1 MPWVQQTFESP
12 ASYPYPMIPKRILLK
27 ETFLYAVSKT
37 VPGFAGLASVILF
50 MRIIGAEQYGQ
61 YSFLLSQ
68 WYLIVAIGF
77 GWLNQAQLRYYSK
90 DNTFD
95 DYKAGQIRAFAY
107 SGVISV
113 IVFSVLSIFQPRSI
127 QLWGISIISIISIGG
142 FNYIKTFF
150 QAKLEPK
157 KVIWLTLGQSILA
170 LSIPLGLYFLFQKNS
185 FSILM
190 GVGIS
195 FLLMTIIFGLKK
207 KVMKHFI
214 TDVSKPTKTGKIRV
228 KKWFIYGGPLSIWFA
243 AGLAFP
249 FLDRFFINLY
259 LPGETLGVYAGIQEL
274 LTRIFSITIF
284 PLTLA
289 LHPRIMNLWNDS
301 KIREAIQTIRWGIG
315 VMLGLAIV
323 LCIVIWLFDTIIFN
337 ILTMAI
343 PQINSQYKSLLLPL
357 LSAGFLWQFSFL
369 THKMLELK
377 EKTHIMVVFLLISL
391 FINMVG
397 NSMYI
402 PHFGV
407 QATANTAF
415 VSALVYCILTGIYS
429 MIVMT
434 KSKN

>member
-1 MPWVQQTFESP
+1 
-12 ASYPYPMIPKRILLK
+12 MISKRILLK
-27 ETFLYAVSKT
+27 ETFFYAVSKT

-95 DYKAGQIRAFAY
+95 DYKAGQIRAFTY
-107 SGVISV
+107 SGLISV

-228 KKWFIYGGPLSIWFA
+228 KKWFFYGGPLSIWFA

-289 LHPRIMNLWNDS
+289 IHPRIMNLWNDS

>member
-1 MPWVQQTFESP
+1 
-12 ASYPYPMIPKRILLK
+12 MIPKIILLK

-107 SGVISV
+107 SGLISV

-228 KKWFIYGGPLSIWFA
+228 KKWFFYGGPLSIWFA

-377 EKTHIMVVFLLISL
+377 EKTHIMVIFLLISL

>member
-1 MPWVQQTFESP
+1 
-12 ASYPYPMIPKRILLK
+12 MIPKRILLK
-27 ETFLYAVSKT
+27 ETFFYAVSKT

-107 SGVISV
+107 SGLISV

-150 QAKLEPK
+150 QAKCEPK

-170 LSIPLGLYFLFQKNS
+170 LSIPLGLFFLFQKNS

-214 TDVSKPTKTGKIRV
+214 TDVFKPTKTGKTRV

-289 LHPRIMNLWNDS
+289 IHPRTMNLWNDS

-337 ILTMAI
+337 ILTMVI

-402 PHFGV
+402 PHYGV

>member
-1 MPWVQQTFESP
+1 
-12 ASYPYPMIPKRILLK
+12 MIPKRILLK

-95 DYKAGQIRAFAY
+95 DYKAGQIRAFTY
-107 SGVISV
+107 SGLISV

-157 KVIWLTLGQSILA
+157 KIIWLTLGQSILA
-170 LSIPLGLYFLFQKNS
+170 LSIPLGLFFLFQKNS

-228 KKWFIYGGPLSIWFA
+228 KKWFFYGGPLSIWFA

-429 MIVMT
+429 MMVMT

>member
-1 MPWVQQTFESP
+1 MPWVQQTLESP

-107 SGVISV
+107 SGLISV

-207 KVMKHFI
+207 KVMKNFI

-228 KKWFIYGGPLSIWFA
+228 KKWFFYGGPLSIWFA

-315 VMLGLAIV
+315 VILGLAIV

-337 ILTMAI
+337 ILTIAI

-434 KSKN
+434 KLKN

>member
-1 MPWVQQTFESP
+1 
-12 ASYPYPMIPKRILLK
+12 MIPKRILLK

-107 SGVISV
+107 SGLISV
-113 IVFSVLSIFQPRSI
+113 IVFSVLSILQPRSI

-207 KVMKHFI
+207 KVMKNFI

-228 KKWFIYGGPLSIWFA
+228 KKWFFYGGPLSIWFA

-315 VMLGLAIV
+315 VILGLAIV

-337 ILTMAI
+337 ILTIAI

-369 THKMLELK
+369 AHKMLELK
-377 EKTHIMVVFLLISL
+377 EKTHIMVMFLLFSL
-391 FINMVG
+391 LINIVG
-397 NSMYI
+397 NSVFI
-402 PHFGV
+402 PRMGV

-415 VSALVYCILTGIYS
+415 ISALAYCLLTGIYS
-429 MIVMT
+429 IMAIVR
-434 KSKN
+434 SKY

>member
-1 MPWVQQTFESP
+1 
-12 ASYPYPMIPKRILLK
+12 MIPKRILLK

-107 SGVISV
+107 SGLISV
-113 IVFSVLSIFQPRSI
+113 IVFSVLSILQPRSI

-170 LSIPLGLYFLFQKNS
+170 LSIPLGLFFLFQKNS

-207 KVMKHFI
+207 KVMKNFI

-228 KKWFIYGGPLSIWFA
+228 KKWFFYGGPLSIWFA

-315 VMLGLAIV
+315 VILGLAIV

-337 ILTMAI
+337 ILTIAI

-434 KSKN
+434 KLKN

>member
-1 MPWVQQTFESP
+1 
-12 ASYPYPMIPKRILLK
+12 MIPKRILLK

-107 SGVISV
+107 SGLISV
-113 IVFSVLSIFQPRSI
+113 FVFSVLSIFQPRSI

-170 LSIPLGLYFLFQKNS
+170 LSIPLGLFFLFQKNS

-228 KKWFIYGGPLSIWFA
+228 KKWFFYGGPLSIWFA

-315 VMLGLAIV
+315 VILGLAIV

-337 ILTMAI
+337 ILTMAL
-343 PQINSQYKSLLLPL
+343 PQINSQYKTLLLPL

-391 FINMVG
+391 LINMVG
-397 NSMYI
+397 NSIYI

-429 MIVMT
+429 MIVMI

>member
-1 MPWVQQTFESP
+1 
-12 ASYPYPMIPKRILLK
+12 MIPKRILLK

-90 DNTFD
+90 DNMFD
-95 DYKAGQIRAFAY
+95 DYKAGQIRAFTY
-107 SGVISV
+107 SGLISM
-113 IVFSVLSIFQPRSI
+113 IVFSVLSILQPRSI

-170 LSIPLGLYFLFQKNS
+170 LSIPLGLFFLFQKNS

-214 TDVSKPTKTGKIRV
+214 TDVSKLTKTGKIRV
-228 KKWFIYGGPLSIWFA
+228 KKWFFYGGPLSIWFA

-315 VMLGLAIV
+315 VILGLAIV

-337 ILTMAI
+337 ILTMAL

-369 THKMLELK
+369 THKLLDLK

-391 FINMVG
+391 FINIVG
-397 NSMYI
+397 NSIYI
-402 PHFGV
+402 PHLGV
-407 QATANTAF
+407 QATANTALI
-415 VSALVYCILTGIYS
+415 SALVYCILTGIYS
-429 MIVMT
+429 MIAMT

>member
-1 MPWVQQTFESP
+1 
-12 ASYPYPMIPKRILLK
+12 MISKRILLK
-27 ETFLYAVSKT
+27 ETFFYAVSKT

-68 WYLIVAIGF
+68 WYLIVGIGF

-107 SGVISV
+107 SGLISV

-170 LSIPLGLYFLFQKNS
+170 LSIPLGLFFLFQKNS

-402 PHFGV
+402 PRLGV

>member
-1 MPWVQQTFESP
+1 
-12 ASYPYPMIPKRILLK
+12 MIPKRILLK

-107 SGVISV
+107 SGLISV

-170 LSIPLGLYFLFQKNS
+170 LSIPLGLFFLFQKNS
-185 FSILM
+185 SSILM

-228 KKWFIYGGPLSIWFA
+228 KKWFFYGGPLSIWFA

-402 PHFGV
+402 PRLGV

-429 MIVMT
+429 MMVMT

>member
-1 MPWVQQTFESP
+1 
-12 ASYPYPMIPKRILLK
+12 MIPKRILLK
-27 ETFLYAVSKT
+27 ETFFYAVSKT

-107 SGVISV
+107 SGLISV
-113 IVFSVLSIFQPRSI
+113 IVFSVLSILQPRSI

-228 KKWFIYGGPLSIWFA
+228 KKWFFYGGPLSIWFA

-289 LHPRIMNLWNDS
+289 IHPRIMNLWNDS

-337 ILTMAI
+337 ILTMVI

>member
-1 MPWVQQTFESP
+1 
-12 ASYPYPMIPKRILLK
+12 MIPKRILFK

-107 SGVISV
+107 SGLISV

-195 FLLMTIIFGLKK
+195 FLFMTIIFGLKK

-289 LHPRIMNLWNDS
+289 IHPRIMNLWNDS
-301 KIREAIQTIRWGIG
+301 IEY
-315 VMLGLAIV
+315 
-323 LCIVIWLFDTIIFN
+323 N
-337 ILTMAI
+337 
-343 PQINSQYKSLLLPL
+343 
-357 LSAGFLWQFSFL
+357 
-369 THKMLELK
+369 
-377 EKTHIMVVFLLISL
+377 HIFLL
-391 FINMVG
+391 V
-397 NSMYI
+397 
-402 PHFGV
+402 
-407 QATANTAF
+407 
-415 VSALVYCILTGIYS
+415 IL
-429 MIVMT
+429 
-434 KSKN
+434 

>member
-1 MPWVQQTFESP
+1 
-12 ASYPYPMIPKRILLK
+12 MIPKIILLK

-95 DYKAGQIRAFAY
+95 DYKAGQIRAFTY
-107 SGVISV
+107 SGLISV

-170 LSIPLGLYFLFQKNS
+170 LSIPLGLFFLFQKNS

-228 KKWFIYGGPLSIWFA
+228 KKWFFYGGPLSIWFA

-249 FLDRFFINLY
+249 FLDRFYINLY

-289 LHPRIMNLWNDS
+289 IHPRIMNLWNDS

>member
-1 MPWVQQTFESP
+1 
-12 ASYPYPMIPKRILLK
+12 MIPKRIHLK

-107 SGVISV
+107 SGLISV

-170 LSIPLGLYFLFQKNS
+170 LSIPLGLFFLFQKNS

-228 KKWFIYGGPLSIWFA
+228 KKWFFYGGPLSIWFA

-289 LHPRIMNLWNDS
+289 IHPRIMNLWNDS

-402 PHFGV
+402 PRLGV

>member
-1 MPWVQQTFESP
+1 
-12 ASYPYPMIPKRILLK
+12 MIPKIILLK

-95 DYKAGQIRAFAY
+95 DYKAGQIRAFTY
-107 SGVISV
+107 SGLISV

-170 LSIPLGLYFLFQKNS
+170 LSIPLGLFFLFQKNS

-228 KKWFIYGGPLSIWFA
+228 KKWFFYGGPLSIWFA

>member
-1 MPWVQQTFESP
+1 
-12 ASYPYPMIPKRILLK
+12 MIPKRILLK
-27 ETFLYAVSKT
+27 ETFFYAVSKT

-107 SGVISV
+107 SGLISV

-170 LSIPLGLYFLFQKNS
+170 LSIPLGLFFLFQKNS

-228 KKWFIYGGPLSIWFA
+228 KKWFFYGGPLSIWFA

-289 LHPRIMNLWNDS
+289 IHPRIMNLWNDS

>member
-1 MPWVQQTFESP
+1 
-12 ASYPYPMIPKRILLK
+12 MIPKIILLK

-107 SGVISV
+107 SGLISV

-228 KKWFIYGGPLSIWFA
+228 KKWFFYGGPLSIWFA

-289 LHPRIMNLWNDS
+289 IHPRIMNLWNDS

>member
-1 MPWVQQTFESP
+1 
-12 ASYPYPMIPKRILLK
+12 MIPKIILLK

-95 DYKAGQIRAFAY
+95 DYKAGQIRAFVY
-107 SGVISV
+107 SGLISV

-170 LSIPLGLYFLFQKNS
+170 LSIPLGLFFLFQKNS

>member
-1 MPWVQQTFESP
+1 
-12 ASYPYPMIPKRILLK
+12 MIPKRILLK

-107 SGVISV
+107 SGLISV
-113 IVFSVLSIFQPRSI
+113 IVFSVLSILQPRSI

-170 LSIPLGLYFLFQKNS
+170 LSIPLGLFFLFQKNS

-207 KVMKHFI
+207 KVMKNFI

-228 KKWFIYGGPLSIWFA
+228 KKWFFYGGPLSIWFA

-315 VMLGLAIV
+315 VILGLAIV

-337 ILTMAI
+337 ILTIAI

-369 THKMLELK
+369 AHKMLELK
-377 EKTHIMVVFLLISL
+377 EKTHIMVMFLLFSL
-391 FINMVG
+391 LINIVG
-397 NSMYI
+397 NSVFI
-402 PHFGV
+402 PRMGV

-415 VSALVYCILTGIYS
+415 ISALAYCLLTGIYS
-429 MIVMT
+429 IMAIVR
-434 KSKN
+434 SKY

>member
-1 MPWVQQTFESP
+1 
-12 ASYPYPMIPKRILLK
+12 MIPKRILLK

-107 SGVISV
+107 SGLISV

-150 QAKLEPK
+150 QAKFEPK

-170 LSIPLGLYFLFQKNS
+170 LSIPLGLFFLFQKNS
-185 FSILM
+185 FFILM

-228 KKWFIYGGPLSIWFA
+228 KKWFFYGGPLSIWFA

-377 EKTHIMVVFLLISL
+377 EKTYIMVVFLLISL

-402 PHFGV
+402 PRLGV

-429 MIVMT
+429 MMVMT

>member
-1 MPWVQQTFESP
+1 
-12 ASYPYPMIPKRILLK
+12 MIPKIILLK

-95 DYKAGQIRAFAY
+95 DYKAGQIRAFTY
-107 SGVISV
+107 SGLISV

-228 KKWFIYGGPLSIWFA
+228 KKWFFYGGPLSIWFA
-243 AGLAFP
+243 AGLAFS

>member
-1 MPWVQQTFESP
+1 
-12 ASYPYPMIPKRILLK
+12 MIPKRILLK
-27 ETFLYAVSKT
+27 ETFFYAVSKT

-107 SGVISV
+107 SGLISV

-170 LSIPLGLYFLFQKNS
+170 LSISLGLLFLFQKNS

-343 PQINSQYKSLLLPL
+343 PQINSQYKSLLLL
-357 LSAGFLWQFSFL
+357 QKLQ
-369 THKMLELK
+369 
-377 EKTHIMVVFLLISL
+377 VL
-391 FINMVG
+391 F
-397 NSMYI
+397 
-402 PHFGV
+402 H
-407 QATANTAF
+407 
-415 VSALVYCILTGIYS
+415 
-429 MIVMT
+429 
-434 KSKN
+434 

>member
-107 SGVISV
+107 SGLISV

-170 LSIPLGLYFLFQKNS
+170 LSIPLGLFFLFQKNS

-195 FLLMTIIFGLKK
+195 FLFMTIIFGLKK

-228 KKWFIYGGPLSIWFA
+228 KKWFFYGGPLSIWFA

-315 VMLGLAIV
+315 VILGLAIV

-337 ILTMAI
+337 ILTIAI

-434 KSKN
+434 KLKN

>member
-1 MPWVQQTFESP
+1 MPWVHQTFESP

-95 DYKAGQIRAFAY
+95 DYKAGQIRAFAH
-107 SGVISV
+107 SGLISV

-142 FNYIKTFF
+142 FNYIKTVF

-170 LSIPLGLYFLFQKNS
+170 LSIPLGLFFLFQKNS

-289 LHPRIMNLWNDS
+289 IHPRIMNLWNDS

-429 MIVMT
+429 MMVMT

>member
-1 MPWVQQTFESP
+1 
-12 ASYPYPMIPKRILLK
+12 MIPKRILLK

-107 SGVISV
+107 SGLISV
-113 IVFSVLSIFQPRSI
+113 IVFSVLSILQPRSI

-207 KVMKHFI
+207 KVMKNFI

-228 KKWFIYGGPLSIWFA
+228 KKWFFYGGPLSIWFA

-315 VMLGLAIV
+315 VILGLAIV

-337 ILTMAI
+337 ILTIAI

-369 THKMLELK
+369 AHKMLELK
-377 EKTHIMVVFLLISL
+377 EKTHIMVMFLLFSL
-391 FINMVG
+391 LINIVG
-397 NSMYI
+397 NSVFI
-402 PHFGV
+402 PRMGV

-434 KSKN
+434 KLKN

>member
-1 MPWVQQTFESP
+1 
-12 ASYPYPMIPKRILLK
+12 MIPKRILLK

-107 SGVISV
+107 SGLISV
-113 IVFSVLSIFQPRSI
+113 IVFSVLSILQPRSI

-207 KVMKHFI
+207 KVMKNFI

-228 KKWFIYGGPLSIWFA
+228 KKWFFYGGPLSIWFA

-315 VMLGLAIV
+315 VILGLAIV

-337 ILTMAI
+337 ILTIAI

-434 KSKN
+434 KLKN

>member
-1 MPWVQQTFESP
+1 
-12 ASYPYPMIPKRILLK
+12 MIPKRILLK

-107 SGVISV
+107 SGLISV
-113 IVFSVLSIFQPRSI
+113 IVFSVLSILQPRSI

-228 KKWFIYGGPLSIWFA
+228 KKWFFYGGPLSIWFA

-315 VMLGLAIV
+315 VILGLAIV

-337 ILTMAI
+337 ILTIAI

-369 THKMLELK
+369 THKTLELK

-434 KSKN
+434 KLKN

>member
-1 MPWVQQTFESP
+1 
-12 ASYPYPMIPKRILLK
+12 MIPKRILLK

-107 SGVISV
+107 SGLISV
-113 IVFSVLSIFQPRSI
+113 IVFSVLSILQPRSI

-228 KKWFIYGGPLSIWFA
+228 KKWFFYGGPLSIWFA

-315 VMLGLAIV
+315 VILGLAIV

-337 ILTMAI
+337 ILTIAI

-369 THKMLELK
+369 AHKMLELK
-377 EKTHIMVVFLLISL
+377 EKTHIMVMFLLFSL
-391 FINMVG
+391 LINIVG
-397 NSMYI
+397 NSVFI
-402 PHFGV
+402 PRMGV

-434 KSKN
+434 KLKN

>member
-1 MPWVQQTFESP
+1 
-12 ASYPYPMIPKRILLK
+12 MIPKIILLK

-107 SGVISV
+107 SGLISV

-170 LSIPLGLYFLFQKNS
+170 LSIPLGLFFLFQKNS

-228 KKWFIYGGPLSIWFA
+228 KKWFFYGGPLSIWFA

-289 LHPRIMNLWNDS
+289 IHPRIMNLWNDS

-429 MIVMT
+429 MMVMT

>member
-107 SGVISV
+107 SGLISV
-113 IVFSVLSIFQPRSI
+113 IVFSVLSILQPRSI

-170 LSIPLGLYFLFQKNS
+170 LSIPLGLFFLFQKNS

-207 KVMKHFI
+207 KVMKNFI

-301 KIREAIQTIRWGIG
+301 KIREAIQTIRWGMG
-315 VMLGLAIV
+315 VILGLAIV

>member
-1 MPWVQQTFESP
+1 
-12 ASYPYPMIPKRILLK
+12 MIPKRILLK
-27 ETFLYAVSKT
+27 ETFFYAVSKT

-107 SGVISV
+107 SGLISV

-170 LSIPLGLYFLFQKNS
+170 LSIPLGLFFLFQKNS

-228 KKWFIYGGPLSIWFA
+228 KKWFFYGGPLSIWFA

-301 KIREAIQTIRWGIG
+301 KIRKAIQTIRWGIG

-369 THKMLELK
+369 THKMLELT

>member
-1 MPWVQQTFESP
+1 MVQQTFESP

-107 SGVISV
+107 SGLISV

-170 LSIPLGLYFLFQKNS
+170 LSIPLGLFFLFQKNS

-228 KKWFIYGGPLSIWFA
+228 KKWFFYGGPLSIWFA

-315 VMLGLAIV
+315 VILGLAIV

-343 PQINSQYKSLLLPL
+343 PQINSQYISLLLPL

-429 MIVMT
+429 MIVMK

>member
-1 MPWVQQTFESP
+1 
-12 ASYPYPMIPKRILLK
+12 MIPKRILLK

-107 SGVISV
+107 SGLISV

-228 KKWFIYGGPLSIWFA
+228 KKWFFYGGPLSIWFA

-323 LCIVIWLFDTIIFN
+323 LCIVIWLFDTNIFN

-377 EKTHIMVVFLLISL
+377 EKTNIMVVFLLISL

-429 MIVMT
+429 IIAFG
-434 KSKN
+434 KLKH

>member
-1 MPWVQQTFESP
+1 
-12 ASYPYPMIPKRILLK
+12 MISKRILLK
-27 ETFLYAVSKT
+27 ETFFYAVSKT

-107 SGVISV
+107 SGLISV

-249 FLDRFFINLY
+249 FLDRFYINLY

-289 LHPRIMNLWNDS
+289 IHPRIMNLWNDS

-402 PHFGV
+402 PRLGV

-429 MIVMT
+429 MMVMT

>member
-1 MPWVQQTFESP
+1 
-12 ASYPYPMIPKRILLK
+12 MIPKRILLK

-107 SGVISV
+107 SGLISV
-113 IVFSVLSIFQPRSI
+113 IVFSVLSILQPRSI

-228 KKWFIYGGPLSIWFA
+228 KKWFFYGGPLSIWFA

-391 FINMVG
+391 FINIVG
-397 NSMYI
+397 NSVFI
-402 PHFGV
+402 PRMGV

-415 VSALVYCILTGIYS
+415 ISALAYCLLTGIYS
-429 MIVMT
+429 IMAIVR
-434 KSKN
+434 SKY